1 MKICRNLMVTHLG
14 TDIARMMLMMLVMMI
29 VMMVVMMTM
38 MVVVMMMIIMVKMP
52 RILMAYPAGYQYGQ
66 YHHHDYLYPKYGWC
80 VTN

>member
-1 MKICRNLMVTHLG
+1 MKICRNLMVTQLG
-14 TDIARMMLMMLVMMI
+14 TDIARMMLMMLE
-29 VMMVVMMTM
+29 MMVVMMM
-38 MVVVMMMIIMVKMP
+38 IIIMVKMP